1 MDIENDG
8 SAPADD
14 TLLADQVD
22 ESTQVDAGDE
32 PEPADTGTDEP
43 EGDQDAGDGAGDAD
57 EPEGD
62 EDDEQPKR
70 KKASGSERLK
80 RRLAAAEA
88 ELATLRSRAPSD
100 GGVTWADVRAEI
112 GDPPREEDFGADYA
126 AYDRARTAYEI
137 DARQTAR
144 QLQRRAVEAREAHHA
159 ALREQVEAHQ
169 ERVEEFA
176 KKVPDFATT
185 LQKASRD
192 GLKAS
197 PIVERLVIESDSSAH
212 LLYHLAKNPERLDR
226 LNRMSERE
234 AIREI
239 GRIEARLTLPTQKT
253 TTKAPPPTTPPKGG
267 ASAVP
272 DPSKMTMEQYRKWR
286 EARKG

>member
-8 SAPADD
+8 SAPADE

-22 ESTQVDAGDE
+22 ESTQADTGDE
-32 PEPADTGTDEP
+32 PDSADTGTDEP
-43 EGDQDAGDGAGDAD
+43 EGDQDAGDDAGDAD
-57 EPEGD
+57 QQEGD
-62 EDDEQPKR
+62 EDEDEQPRR
-70 KKASGSERLK
+70 KKASGSERQK
-80 RRLAAAEA
+80 RRIARLEA

-100 GGVTWADVRAEI
+100 GGVTLADVRAEI
-112 GDPPREEDFGADYA
+112 GDPPREEDFGADYV

-137 DARQTAR
+137 DARQTYR
-144 QLQRRAVEAREAHHA
+144 QLQRRAVEARDAQHA
-159 ALREQVEAHQ
+159 ALREQVEEYQ

-176 KKVPDFATT
+176 EKVPDFATA
-185 LQKASRD
+185 LKKASRD

-197 PIVERLVIESDSSAH
+197 PIVERLVIESDNPGH

-234 AIREI
+234 ATREI

-253 TTKAPPPTTPPKGG
+253 TTKAPPPKTPPKGG
-267 ASAVP
+267 VAPRSHES
-272 DPSKMTMEQYRKWR
+272 DLTGWLEKTYGKR
-286 EARKG
+286 

>member
-1 MDIENDG
+1 
-8 SAPADD
+8 
-14 TLLADQVD
+14 
-22 ESTQVDAGDE
+22 
-32 PEPADTGTDEP
+32 DEP
-43 EGDQDAGDGAGDAD
+43 EGDQDAGDDAGDAD
-57 EPEGD
+57 DHEGD
-62 EDDEQPKR
+62 EDEEQPKR
-70 KKASGSERLK
+70 KKASGSERQK
-80 RRLAAAEA
+80 RRIARLEA

-100 GGVTWADVRAEI
+100 GGVTWADVRAEV

-137 DARQTAR
+137 DARQTFR
-144 QLQRRAVEAREAHHA
+144 QLQRRAVETRDAQHA
-159 ALREQVEAHQ
+159 ALREQVEEYQ

-176 KKVPDFATT
+176 DKVPDFASA

-197 PIVERLVIESDSSAH
+197 PIVERLVIESDNPGH

-234 AIREI
+234 ATREI

-253 TTKAPPPTTPPKGG
+253 TTKAPPPKTPPKGG
-267 ASAVP
+267 ATPRNAEGELNAWL
-272 DPSKMTMEQYRKWR
+272 KRKY
-286 EARKG
+286 G